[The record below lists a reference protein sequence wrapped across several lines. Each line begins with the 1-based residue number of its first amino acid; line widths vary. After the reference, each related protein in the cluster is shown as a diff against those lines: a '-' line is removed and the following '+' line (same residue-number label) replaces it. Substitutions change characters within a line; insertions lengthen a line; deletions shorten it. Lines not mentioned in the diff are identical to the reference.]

1 MKIRAVIR
9 FGFSGLA
16 ALSVCLSSAAQNKPD
31 AQNKTVVVPTL
42 REEAAKNGYA
52 RKAPIIDYFGCCKD
66 LDDLLQKSE
75 LIVRGRAV
83 YENPRLSNDEM
94 SVWTDYTIE
103 VLEVY
108 KQLGDNLAPGA
119 KLVVSKLGGH
129 LLVDGHPVQEDIRQ
143 SPGLPLNSPQLLFID
158 KCIPSGLCPALYLF
172 GDNAAVS
179 LENAKITCNK
189 GQTISGTLHGYCGMP
204 IGEFLAV
211 VKQELAG
218 VSSGE
223 ASK

>member
-1 MKIRAVIR
+1 MKIRTVIR
-9 FGFSGLA
+9 FDFSGLA

-108 KQLGDNLAPGA
+108 KQSGDNLAPGA

-129 LLVDGHPVQEDIRQ
+129 LD
-143 SPGLPLNSPQLLFID
+143 LL
-158 KCIPSGLCPALYLF
+158 
-172 GDNAAVS
+172 
-179 LENAKITCNK
+179 
-189 GQTISGTLHGYCGMP
+189 
-204 IGEFLAV
+204 
-211 VKQELAG
+211 
-218 VSSGE
+218 
-223 ASK
+223 

>member
-1 MKIRAVIR
+1 MTPTARQVVSFLNRQSASGWPTDKTRSFRLRPSHFLGGDSMKIRTIIQ

-16 ALSVCLSSAAQNKPD
+16 ALSVCLSSAAQDKPAAQNKPD

-83 YENPRLSNDEM
+83 YENPRLSDDEM

-103 VLEVY
+103 VLEV
-108 KQLGDNLAPGA
+108 
-119 KLVVSKLGGH
+119 
-129 LLVDGHPVQEDIRQ
+129 
-143 SPGLPLNSPQLLFID
+143 
-158 KCIPSGLCPALYLF
+158 
-172 GDNAAVS
+172 
-179 LENAKITCNK
+179 
-189 GQTISGTLHGYCGMP
+189 
-204 IGEFLAV
+204 
-211 VKQELAG
+211 
-218 VSSGE
+218 
-223 ASK
+223 